1 MNRHGPW
8 SKAYAA
14 ADEKFHEVYQR
25 FLDHHE
31 NYKNF
36 EAAIEKNLGIVTA
49 ALEEAKTLQNVTV
62 AAKEKFLATA
72 RCEPSSICCQKAE
85 DVPEICERDAKG
97 EVAKFTPKLDVT
109 FKLKPP
115 FFTTNVPTPTAAAIA
130 AASKKGAK
138 ELQDVQ
144 APKGKTSSQSSS
156 SMGKDEVSSE
166 KSSTSTQQM
175 LNDEIDETQEKLDK
189 YLNDPDFQLM
199 Y

>member
-1 MNRHGPW
+1 MNVGYGPW

-14 ADEKFHEVYQR
+14 ADAKFHEVYQR

-49 ALEEAKTLQNVTV
+49 ALAEVKTLRNVTD

-85 DVPEICERDAKG
+85 NVPEICERDAKG
-97 EVAKFTPKLDVT
+97 EVAKFTPKLDVA

-115 FFTTNVPTPTAAAIA
+115 FFTPNVPTSAAANA
-130 AASKKGAK
+130 DADASKKGVK
-138 ELQDVQ
+138 ESQDAQ
-144 APKGKTSSQSSS
+144 EPKGLKTSSQSSGG
-156 SMGKDEVSSE
+156 MGKDEVGKDEGESRE
-166 KSSTSTQQM
+166 KSPASTQRM
-175 LNDEIDETQEKLDK
+175 EMGIAG
-189 YLNDPDFQLM
+189 
-199 Y
+199 